1 MITAQEHKDLAIE
14 IVKEVVNTGKL
25 LALKDIAKDKD
36 IEGKVDYDALISI
49 LFHPRKLR
57 TVEEIEELS
66 VVDKKDDT
74 PETIEASDV
83 DEGLDNDTSD

>member
-1 MITAQEHKDLAIE
+1 MLTAQEHKDLAIE
-14 IVKEVVNTGKL
+14 IVKGVENKDTL
-25 LALKDIAKDKD
+25 PALKDIVEDKD
-36 IEGKVDYDALISI
+36 IEGQVDFEGLVSI

-74 PETIEASDV
+74 HETTDG